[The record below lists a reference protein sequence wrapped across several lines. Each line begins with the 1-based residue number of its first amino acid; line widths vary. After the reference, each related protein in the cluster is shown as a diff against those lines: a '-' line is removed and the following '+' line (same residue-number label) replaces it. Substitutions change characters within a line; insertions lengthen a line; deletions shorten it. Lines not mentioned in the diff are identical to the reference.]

1 MSIPD
6 YISPIIGYRV
16 WKWETTGLKSL
27 CGERWKP
34 SQLLAA
40 RCRASDVVG
49 PIAGRAEAVHDAHE
63 PPQANCTCGVYAS
76 KSLEQL
82 LTTVYAKCGIHGE
95 VYLWGTVV
103 EHELGWRAQFAY
115 PKTLFLPSDSIPS
128 DTKEMECR
136 LGALAAY
143 GTDIFI
149 VGHGQSIPLCWKGSG
164 FDAAG
169 LDYLIG
175 KRTQYYARRQRD
187 RTLMR
192 GDRVAVLGSGIT
204 VVEHVDDTEVH
215 ALLRNRIMLR
225 MGRDDIVWNQQN
237 VRWETN
243 PSSVS
248 QTKPKAMSSACTQV
262 GKSSLPPEV
271 L

>member
-6 YISPIIGYRV
+6 YISLIVGYRG
-16 WKWETTGLKSL
+16 WTWDTMGLKSL
-27 CGERWKP
+27 CGERWHP
-34 SQLLAA
+34 NQSLAA
-40 RCRASDVVG
+40 RCRASVVVG
-49 PIAGRAEAVHDAHE
+49 TIAGRAEAVHDAHE

-115 PKTLFLPSDSIPS
+115 PKTLFLPPDLIPS
-128 DTKEMECR
+128 DTKEMESR
-136 LGALAAY
+136 LEALAAY
-143 GTDIFI
+143 STDIFI
-149 VGHGQSIPLCWKGSG
+149 VGGGQSIPLCRKGSG

-175 KRTQYYARRQRD
+175 KRTHYYDRRQRD

-192 GDRVAVLGSGIT
+192 GDRVAVLGRGIA
-204 VVEHVDDTEVH
+204 VVERADETEVH

-225 MGRDDIVWNQQN
+225 IARKCIRWDGQN
-237 VRWETN
+237 MRWE
-243 PSSVS
+243 
-248 QTKPKAMSSACTQV
+248 A
-262 GKSSLPPEV
+262 EV
-271 L
+271 LAPNGV

>member
-1 MSIPD
+1 
-6 YISPIIGYRV
+6 
-16 WKWETTGLKSL
+16 LKSL

-40 RCRASDVVG
+40 RCRASVVVG

-63 PPQANCTCGVYAS
+63 PPQTNCTCGVYAS

-82 LTTVYAKCGIHGE
+82 LTTGYAKCGIHGE

-115 PKTLFLPSDSIPS
+115 PKTLFLPPDLIPS
-128 DTKEMECR
+128 DTKQMESR

-149 VGHGQSIPLCWKGSG
+149 VGGGQKIPLCRKGSG

-192 GDRVAVLGSGIT
+192 GDRVAVLGRGIA
-204 VVEHVDDTEVH
+204 VVEQADDTEVH

-225 MGRDDIVWNQQN
+225 MRRGDIVWNQQN
-237 VRWETN
+237 VRWETDAN
-243 PSSVS
+243 EEFEWL
-248 QTKPKAMSSACTQV
+248 A
-262 GKSSLPPEV
+262 GKRV
-271 L
+271 RTDRGQRV

>member
-16 WKWETTGLKSL
+16 WRWDATGLRSI
-27 CGERWKP
+27 CWTRWHPRKP
-34 SQLLAA
+34 LAA
-40 RCRASDVVG
+40 RCRACVG
-49 PIAGRAEAVHDAHE
+49 HAKNAHDAHE
-63 PPQANCTCGVYAS
+63 PPQTNCTCGVYAS

-82 LTTVYAKCGIHGE
+82 LTTGYAKCGIHGE

-115 PKTLFLPSDSIPS
+115 PKSLALPADLIPS
-128 DTKEMECR
+128 DTKEMEAR

-143 GTDIFI
+143 DTDIFI
-149 VGHGQSIPLCWKGSG
+149 VGGGQKIPLCRRGSG

-187 RTLMR
+187 RTLIR
-192 GDRVAVLGSGIT
+192 GDRVAVLGHGIA
-204 VVEHVDDTEVH
+204 VVDHVDSKWIFAV
-215 ALLRNRIMLR
+215 
-225 MGRDDIVWNQQN
+225 VWNKCELRIARKCIRWDGQN
-237 VRWETN
+237 MRWETDAN
-243 PSSVS
+243 SEFECL
-248 QTKPKAMSSACTQV
+248 A
-262 GKSSLPPEV
+262 GERLPPHRGQ
-271 L
+271 

>member
-1 MSIPD
+1 MSVPD

-16 WKWETTGLKSL
+16 WKWEKTGLKSL

-40 RCRASDVVG
+40 RCRASVVAG

-63 PPQANCTCGVYAS
+63 PPQTNCTCGVYAVKTLHHFRS
-76 KSLEQL
+76 AGYER
-82 LTTVYAKCGIHGE
+82 YGIHGE

-115 PKTLFLPSDSIPS
+115 PKTLFLPSDLIPS
-128 DTKEMECR
+128 DTKEMESR
-136 LGALAAY
+136 LEALAAY
-143 GTDIFI
+143 STDIFI
-149 VGHGQSIPLCWKGSG
+149 VGGGQSIPLCRKGSG

-175 KRTQYYARRQRD
+175 KRTHYYDRRQRD
-187 RTLMR
+187 RTLVR
-192 GDRVAVLGSGIT
+192 GDRVAVLGRGIA
-204 VVEHVDDTEVH
+204 VVERADETEVH

-225 MGRDDIVWNQQN
+225 IARKCIRWDGQN
-237 VRWETN
+237 MRWETDAN
-243 PSSVS
+243 
-248 QTKPKAMSSACTQV
+248 SAIECLAGERVQPHR
-262 GKSSLPPEV
+262 GR
-271 L
+271 

>member
-6 YISPIIGYRV
+6 YISLIVGYRG
-16 WKWETTGLKSL
+16 WTWDTMGLKSL
-27 CGERWKP
+27 CGERWHP
-34 SQLLAA
+34 NQSLAA
-40 RCRASDVVG
+40 RCRASVVVG
-49 PIAGRAEAVHDAHE
+49 TIAGRAEAVHDAHE

-82 LTTVYAKCGIHGE
+82 LTTGYAKCGIHGE

-115 PKTLFLPSDSIPS
+115 PKTLFLPPDLIPS
-128 DTKEMECR
+128 DTKEMESR
-136 LGALAAY
+136 LEALAAY
-143 GTDIFI
+143 STDIFI
-149 VGHGQSIPLCWKGSG
+149 VGGGQSIPLCRKGSG

-175 KRTQYYARRQRD
+175 KRTHYYDRRQRD

-192 GDRVAVLGSGIT
+192 GDRVAVLGRGIA
-204 VVEHVDDTEVH
+204 VVERADETEVH

-225 MGRDDIVWNQQN
+225 IARKCIRWDGQN
-237 VRWETN
+237 MRWE
-243 PSSVS
+243 
-248 QTKPKAMSSACTQV
+248 A
-262 GKSSLPPEV
+262 EV
-271 L
+271 LAPNGV

>member
-16 WKWETTGLKSL
+16 WRWDAAGLKSL
-27 CGERWKP
+27 NGKLWSP
-34 SQLLAA
+34 GQPLAA
-40 RCRASDVVG
+40 RCRASAVVG
-49 PIAGRAEAVHDAHE
+49 PIVGRAEAVHDAHE
-63 PPQANCTCGVYAS
+63 VPQTDCTCGVYAA
-76 KSLEQL
+76 KNLEHLRQFG
-82 LTTVYAKCGIHGE
+82 YEGRGIHGE

-115 PKTLFLPSDSIPS
+115 PKSLILPPDLIPS
-128 DTKEMECR
+128 DTKEMEAR

-143 GTDIFI
+143 DTDIFI
-149 VGHGQSIPLCWKGSG
+149 VGCGQNIPLCRKGLG

-192 GDRVAVLGSGIT
+192 GDRVAVLGRGIA
-204 VVEHVDDTEVH
+204 VVEQVDDREVH
-215 ALLRNRIMLR
+215 AVLWNRSVLRI
-225 MGRDDIVWNQQN
+225 GRKEIVWDESNM
-237 VRWETN
+237 RWE
-243 PSSVS
+243 
-248 QTKPKAMSSACTQV
+248 A
-262 GKSSLPPEV
+262 EV
-271 L
+271 LAPNGV

>member
-6 YISPIIGYRV
+6 YISPIVGHRV
-16 WKWETTGLKSL
+16 WTWDAKGLKSL

-34 SQLLAA
+34 GKSLAA
-40 RCRASDVVG
+40 RCRASVVVG

-63 PPQANCTCGVYAS
+63 PPQTNCTCGVYAS

-82 LTTVYAKCGIHGE
+82 LTTGYAKCGIHGE

-115 PKTLFLPSDSIPS
+115 PKTLFLPSDLIPS
-128 DTKEMECR
+128 DTKEMESR
-136 LGALAAY
+136 LEALAAY

-149 VGHGQSIPLCWKGSG
+149 VGGGQSIPLCRKGSG

-187 RTLMR
+187 RTLMK
-192 GDRVAVLGSGIT
+192 GDRVAVLGRGIA
-204 VVEHVDDTEVH
+204 VVEHADDTEIH
-215 ALLRNRIMLR
+215 ALLRNRSVIR
-225 MGRDDIVWNQQN
+225 IARKEIVWDERNM
-237 VRWETN
+237 RWETSPHACVEAN
-243 PSSVS
+243 G
-248 QTKPKAMSSACTQV
+248 KA
-262 GKSSLPPEV
+262 
-271 L
+271 

>member
-1 MSIPD
+1 VSIPD
-6 YISPIIGYRV
+6 YISLIVGYRG
-16 WKWETTGLKSL
+16 WTWDTMGLKSL
-27 CGERWKP
+27 CGERWHP
-34 SQLLAA
+34 NQSLAA
-40 RCRASDVVG
+40 RCRASVVVG
-49 PIAGRAEAVHDAHE
+49 TIAGRAEAVHDAHE

-82 LTTVYAKCGIHGE
+82 LTTGYAKCGIHGE

-115 PKTLFLPSDSIPS
+115 PKTLFLPSDLIPS

-149 VGHGQSIPLCWKGSG
+149 VGHGQSIPLCRKGSG

-175 KRTQYYARRQRD
+175 KRTHYYDRRQRD

-192 GDRVAVLGSGIT
+192 GDRVAVLGRGIA
-204 VVEHVDDTEVH
+204 VVERADETEVH

-225 MGRDDIVWNQQN
+225 IARKCIRWDGQN
-237 VRWETN
+237 MRWE
-243 PSSVS
+243 
-248 QTKPKAMSSACTQV
+248 A
-262 GKSSLPPEV
+262 EV
-271 L
+271 LAPNGV